1 MDRVIRAASPRMQRQ
16 LTGYGLDA
24 EERAD
29 ALQNALLQI
38 VRRLS
43 SFREE
48 SQLSTWIY
56 RVTANAALLIL
67 RTRRRIAGRVV
78 SGLHLEE
85 LGSLPTMA
93 DPEGAE
99 ANLCAARKAARVHR
113 EIARLP
119 SNYRAVVEA
128 HYLDELDLRESSER
142 LGVTTAA
149 VKGRLWRARECMR
162 TALAGA
168 ESAH

>member
-1 MDRVIRAASPRMQRQ
+1 MDRLVRSVSPRMQQQ

-24 EERAD
+24 DERAD

-48 SQLSTWIY
+48 SLLSTWIF

-67 RTRRRIAGRVV
+67 RTRRRNSSRVV
-78 SGLHLEE
+78 YGRHLEV
-85 LGSLPTMA
+85 LSSLVAM
-93 DPEGAE
+93 DDSDGVE
-99 ANLCAARKAARVHR
+99 ASFCAARRAARVRR

-119 SNYRAVVEA
+119 SSYGAVLVA
-128 HYLDELDLRESSER
+128 HYLDELDLCESSAR
-142 LGVTTAA
+142 LGVSVAA

-162 TALAGA
+162 TAMAGA
-168 ESAH
+168 ESAP